1 MNENIVLLLK
11 RAEQDE
17 ALVEKFKGISSTDE
31 AYALASSIQ
40 GGFTKEEFIAAMDEI
55 RKDELS
61 DTDLKSLAGGDAD
74 DVVGS
79 IFSAITSASTIS
91 ALAAV

>member
-17 ALVEKFKGISSTDE
+17 ALVEKFKGISSPDE